1 MLLGHSVRSLFCVFG
16 ICSAFYFVGSRGT
29 EQTLESFSH
38 LPEKI
43 VGVSCAPLLNF
54 IYKVLSICSHG
65 VSDSKFA
72 KLQYA
77 VYGTARGKKKYKLL
91 SKGNN

>member
-1 MLLGHSVRSLFCVFG
+1 MLLGHSVRSLSSVFG
-16 ICSAFYFVGSRGT
+16 ICSEFYFVGSRET
-29 EQTLESFSH
+29 EQMLESFSH

-43 VGVSCAPLLNF
+43 VGVSCAPSLNF
-54 IYKVLSICSHG
+54 TYKVLRICSHG

-77 VYGTARGKKKYKLL
+77 SVRHC
-91 SKGNN
+91 